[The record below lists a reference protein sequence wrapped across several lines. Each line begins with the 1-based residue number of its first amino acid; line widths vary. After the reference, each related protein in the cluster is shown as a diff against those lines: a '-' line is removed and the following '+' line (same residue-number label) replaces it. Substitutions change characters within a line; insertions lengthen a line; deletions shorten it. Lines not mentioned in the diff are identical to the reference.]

1 VAVVD
6 RSIAAGMVV
15 VAPQGVQE
23 WRWAQMRLLVLDTLT
38 RDCKVV
44 GCDLVGFDFDGMG
57 IGQWSRGQG

>member
-1 VAVVD
+1 
-6 RSIAAGMVV
+6 MVV

-44 GCDLVGFDFDGMG
+44 GCDLVGFDYDGMG